1 MRRFAALILSVFL
14 SVCLHAQ
21 EKEMETVEDNGEK
34 RGWFQKDR
42 LFTGGDLTLGFGNG
56 TTSLGASPY
65 FGYSINKYLDVA
77 VSVNFNYTSQR
88 DYFILGDKARQTLYG
103 PGTFIRLYPLKF
115 LFAQAQYEFNF
126 IRFKYLP
133 ANNSGYEKFTERESA
148 NSFLVGAG
156 YAGGRGDGNNSF
168 YFFSVSWDILKNN
181 NSPYVDGLGRSI
193 PIMRAGYNIALFQG
207 RR

>member
-1 MRRFAALILSVFL
+1 MKNFIVLGLACFFSISLF
-14 SVCLHAQ
+14 AQ
-21 EKEMETVEDNGEK
+21 EKEMETVTEEK
-34 RGWFQKDR
+34 TGWFKKDR
-42 LFTGGDLTLGFGNG
+42 LFTGGDLTLGFSNG

-77 VSVNFNYTSQR
+77 VSFNFNYTSQR
-88 DYFILGDKARQTLYG
+88 DYYILGDKARQTLYG
-103 PGTFIRLYPLKF
+103 PGTFIRVYPLKF
-115 LFAQAQYEFNF
+115 LFAQAQYEHNF

-133 ANNSGYEKFTERESA
+133 ANNSGYEKFTESVSA

-168 YFFSVSWDILKNN
+168 YYFSVSWDIIKNK

-193 PIMRAGYNIALFQG
+193 PIIRAGYNIALFQG

>member
-168 YFFSVSWDILKNN
+168 YFFSVSWDILKNK

>member
-1 MRRFAALILSVFL
+1 MKNIIVLVLACFL
-14 SVCLHAQ
+14 SINLFAQ
-21 EKEMETVEDNGEK
+21 EKEMETVTEEK
-34 RGWFQKDR
+34 TGWFKKDR
-42 LFTGGDLTLGFGNG
+42 LFTGGDLTLGFSNG

-77 VSVNFNYTSQR
+77 VSFNFNYTSQR
-88 DYFILGDKARQTLYG
+88 DYYILGDKARQTLYG
-103 PGTFIRLYPLKF
+103 PGTFIRVYPLKF
-115 LFAQAQYEFNF
+115 LFAQAQYEHNF

-133 ANNSGYEKFTERESA
+133 ANNSGYEKFTESVSA

-168 YFFSVSWDILKNN
+168 YYFSVSWDIIKNK

-193 PIMRAGYNIALFQG
+193 PIIRAGYNIALFQG